1 MSRLNENDR
10 KIWPKFAKYVHFF
23 PQEDETNLHFCM
35 YVLTY
40 TQSLHFLF
48 VSNRDGSSLNLT
60 FLLRKCSRCILT
72 FVEKRR
78 LSPTLIASRLPKIQK
93 NVCSSQIFIF
103 CAFDATAGNNRTF
116 DFVFPP
122 NLRPLPQ
129 ATYLW
134 CAKNY
139 VGHNVWIHIH
149 FLEQHLSRPMS
160 PSRIMSCEDISHETK
175 VFFRK

>member
-1 MSRLNENDR
+1 MTGKYDQNLPNMSISFLKKTR
-10 KIWPKFAKYVHFF
+10 
-23 PQEDETNLHFCM
+23 
-35 YVLTY
+35 LTY
-40 TQSLHFLF
+40 IFVCTDLRTQSLHFLF

-129 ATYLW
+129 ATYL
-134 CAKNY
+134 
-139 VGHNVWIHIH
+139 
-149 FLEQHLSRPMS
+149 
-160 PSRIMSCEDISHETK
+160 
-175 VFFRK
+175 